1 MGIIFFILIVHFLEK
16 LHRIKNI
23 KFNVRFPNIVLTLF
37 LTWNKIL
44 IEERKEHCYE

>member
-1 MGIIFFILIVHFLEK
+1 MGIIFVFRVEFLWGMHKIKKK
-16 LHRIKNI
+16 L
-23 KFNVRFPNIVLTLF
+23 FDVRFPNIVLTLF